1 MRILGTGSALPAHTL
16 TNDDLSKFLDTSDEW
31 IRTHTGIRSR
41 QVITDETLLQ
51 LAARAANAALENA
64 GLAAADIDY
73 ILASSVLPDT
83 ITPSLGCLLQA
94 EIGANCPALDVN
106 AVRKSRGLTQE
117 ELAEALF
124 VSRTAIS
131 KWESGRGYP
140 SIDSLKEISRY
151 FSVSIDELLS
161 GDQLVLIAE
170 KENKSNL
177 NGLCDLL
184 FGFTDLLSLM
194 LIFLPLYTKPVD
206 GYIYSVSLIE
216 YVDSEIWIRMTYWG
230 LFIALTII
238 GIVNILMVN
247 FKFEKGKKVITFLS
261 VGLSIITVLYLAIAR
276 EPYAVTVAFLLLL
289 IKGGLLYK
297 RAMAGR

>member
-1 MRILGTGSALPAHTL
+1 MEFHE
-16 TNDDLSKFLDTSDEW
+16 K
-31 IRTHTGIRSR
+31 
-41 QVITDETLLQ
+41 LQ
-51 LAARAANAALENA
+51 EL
-64 GLAAADIDY
+64 
-73 ILASSVLPDT
+73 
-83 ITPSLGCLLQA
+83 
-94 EIGANCPALDVN
+94 
-106 AVRKSRGLTQE
+106 RKSRGLTQE

-170 KENKSNL
+170 KETKSNL

-194 LIFLPLYTKPVD
+194 LIFLPLYSKPVD

-216 YVDSEIWIRMTYWG
+216 YVDNEIWIRMTYWG